1 VNINDLQNSNSF
13 NADQVDSHDISNIC
27 ESDGT
32 DCPTDNVEDD
42 QDLNEVL
49 SDGTDASGKHIDV
62 DAVEVDSDSDYSKLY
77 VYGGQAGANDDEYS
91 IGMHNNMGYGP
102 LNDWA
107 TTFTMNS
114 QNDRGWVFRDTAMG
128 TGSGAMALDTAG
140 NMRLNGDLAI
150 DGSID
155 ETADVAEVMEKRDSD
170 AEIEAGDV
178 VAIKNGE
185 VTKNTS
191 GSTLNMVVSAKP
203 GVRLGGQVSQ
213 KLSQEEQERL
223 EEKRLDIAFTGR
235 VPTKILGDAE
245 SGDYVMPSG
254 GNNGTAVAV
263 PEEEIGF
270 QEYKEAVGVILE
282 RFKVPEHMSK
292 NNTEEYREVLEEA
305 ERESYSIYNVA
316 VGVK

>member
-1 VNINDLQNSNSF
+1 VS
-13 NADQVDSHDISNIC
+13 
-27 ESDGT
+27 
-32 DCPTDNVEDD
+32 
-42 QDLNEVL
+42 
-49 SDGTDASGKHIDV
+49 
-62 DAVEVDSDSDYSKLY
+62 
-77 VYGGQAGANDDEYS
+77 
-91 IGMHNNMGYGP
+91 
-102 LNDWA
+102 
-107 TTFTMNS
+107 
-114 QNDRGWVFRDTAMG
+114 
-128 TGSGAMALDTAG
+128 
-140 NMRLNGDLAI
+140 
-150 DGSID
+150 GSID
-155 ETADVAEVMEKRDSD
+155 ETADIAEVMEKRDSD

-178 VAIKNGE
+178 VAIKQGE

-263 PEEEIGF
+263 PEEQIGF
-270 QEYKEAVGVILE
+270 QEYKEAVGVVLE
-282 RFKVPEHMSK
+282 RFQVPEHMSRE
-292 NNTEEYREVLEEA
+292 NTQEYREVLKEA
-305 ERESYSIYNVA
+305 EGENYRIYNVA